1 MSGRGV
7 TVKSVFAELT
17 KASTEQERARE
28 MEGTREYKQKTLT
41 RHKIFSLITKPNL
54 ALLWELFTQQNNCA
68 AAWNLC

>member
-54 ALLWELFTQQNNCA
+54 AVLWELFTQQNNCA

>member
-41 RHKIFSLITKPNL
+41 RHKNFSLITKPNL